1 MLIVVAAFFRY
12 LTDFHV
18 GVHQKLF
25 GCLDTLFRK
34 QLFERLTGILFQK
47 CTYVVRADGNLG
59 ADRDKGQIRIG
70 KFLVDDA
77 DRTVAEKPD
86 AEP

>member
-1 MLIVVAAFFRY
+1 MLVIVTAFFRY

-34 QLFERLTGILFQK
+34 QLFERLTGILFK
-47 CTYVVRADGNLG
+47 VRTLSSSG
-59 ADRDKGQIRIG
+59 
-70 KFLVDDA
+70 
-77 DRTVAEKPD
+77 
-86 AEP
+86 